1 MHPVEE
7 LSRRRRSATRAFT
20 LIELL
25 VVIAIIA
32 VLIALLLP
40 AVQQAREA
48 ARRTQCKNNLKQ
60 LALGLHNYE
69 STYGVFPPGW
79 IAPKGFIYVGT
90 NDSTTG
96 VNGAAAIGWPTM
108 VLPFIDQ
115 STLYNA
121 LNISGQDIRYA
132 FDDPARLVLMQ
143 QRYPGFLCPSDPS
156 PIVNDQRVASGFS
169 GVVRNMST
177 SNYVGWNSGAWGYFL
192 GDTTAPTNRGGVFQM
207 NSSTRIGDI
216 IDGTSN
222 TILLGERQYKTFK
235 STIYTI
241 NCAGAVIFANDWN
254 NSYATSERN
263 PVYGDSNTLGMGE
276 GGINSILTGSPIQP
290 GLNSNPIC
298 GRGAASYHVGGAQ
311 FALADGSVR
320 FVSEN
325 IFWLPDQPLNSTY
338 ELLGSIADGQPV
350 GDF

>member
-1 MHPVEE
+1 M
-7 LSRRRRSATRAFT
+7 RRESVRNPQLNRAFT

-69 STYGVFPPGW
+69 SSYGVFPPGW
-79 IAPKGFIYVGT
+79 IAPQGFTYVGT
-90 NDSTTG
+90 NNSTNG
-96 VNGAAAIGWPTM
+96 VNGAAAVGWPAL

-115 STLYNA
+115 ATLYNA
-121 LNISGQDIRYA
+121 LNIGGQDIRYA
-132 FDDPARLVLMQ
+132 FDDPVRLSLMQ
-143 QRYPGFLCPSDPS
+143 QRYPAFLCPSDPA
-156 PIVNDQRVASGFS
+156 PIVNDQRNGSGFS
-169 GVVRNMST
+169 GTVRHTST

-207 NSSTRIGDI
+207 NSSTKFRDI
-216 IDGTSN
+216 SDGVSN
-222 TILLGERQYKTFK
+222 TILLGERQYKTFQ

-241 NCAGAVIFANDWN
+241 NCGGAVIFNNEWN
-254 NSYATSERN
+254 NIYSNSERN
-263 PVYGDSNTLGMGE
+263 PVYGDTNTLGMGE

-290 GLNSNPIC
+290 GLNANAIC
-298 GRGAASYHVGGAQ
+298 GRGAASFHVGGAQ

-320 FVSEN
+320 FISEN
-325 IFWLPDQPLNSTY
+325 IFWLPDTALNSTY
-338 ELLGSIADGQPV
+338 ELLGSIADGQVV